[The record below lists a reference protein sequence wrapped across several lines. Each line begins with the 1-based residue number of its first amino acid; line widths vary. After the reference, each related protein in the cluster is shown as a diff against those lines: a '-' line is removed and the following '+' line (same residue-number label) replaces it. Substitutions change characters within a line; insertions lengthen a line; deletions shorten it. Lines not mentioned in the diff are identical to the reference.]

1 MLGLRPFWGQ
11 GPGPLRYTAVLGRPR
26 RLLAALP
33 RVLRGRAGGAA
44 TVDNGYKSRN
54 VDEARFWLEAG
65 YTLDGQMFTG
75 EPGRGPIVLRDGGR
89 VTFVRC

>member
-1 MLGLRPFWGQ
+1 
-11 GPGPLRYTAVLGRPR
+11 VLDRPR

-33 RVLRGRAGGAA
+33 RVLRGRAGGQA
-44 TVDNGYKSRN
+44 TVDNGYLSRN
-54 VDEARFWLEAG
+54 VDEVQVWLDGAG

-75 EPGRGPIVLRDGGR
+75 NPGRGPIVLRDGGR